1 LEYFQKQ
8 INVDYYLNGSARKID
23 ETRKIQTFNAT
34 LSLCEY
40 YPLSLHEQVSP
51 IVDLMALN
59 NSHFKKL
66 KEFITLQLPSGF
78 PVKIEI
84 PLYRVI
90 TAKVTFGN
98 IHAIDMH
105 VDHVTTIKK
114 SNNSVNSL
122 LDQAA
127 AAVNDS
133 VDNENACLLPT
144 EDADNIVKKS
154 ISSSLGLTCIVDEK
168 VFKIPSSYRCTN
180 QYLTFDTANLFD
192 SNTSN
197 NRSPNFLGPQRGAGA
212 ASIHNDHRRAN
223 FYGQGVD
230 DDDILLQLA
239 IQQSMAMSG
248 KSNSNA
254 TEDLDEQQLTALEM
268 LGHRSDGLLQS
279 RDTTG
284 GTQSL
289 QEYHQRQNN
298 ALINQVDED
307 LILQRVLA
315 ESLLITDASGT
326 VIDRTETSEIQQQN
340 NIRNNV
346 VLTGD
351 EDEALKRIL
360 ELSRREEEERMRAIQ
375 QEDEELRKILEL
387 SLIEK

>member
-1 LEYFQKQ
+1 
-8 INVDYYLNGSARKID
+8 
-23 ETRKIQTFNAT
+23 
-34 LSLCEY
+34 
-40 YPLSLHEQVSP
+40 
-51 IVDLMALN
+51 MALN

-98 IHAIDMH
+98 IHAIDTH
-105 VDHVTTIKK
+105 VDYVKTIKK
-114 SNNSVNSL
+114 SDSL

-127 AAVNDS
+127 AVVNES
-133 VDNENACLLPT
+133 NSPDNENACLLPA
-144 EDADNIVKKS
+144 EDADNIVDKSNS
-154 ISSSLGLTCIVDEK
+154 ISSSPGVTCIVDEK
-168 VFKIPSSYRCTN
+168 IFKIPSSYRCTN

-192 SNTSN
+192 NDVSN
-197 NRSPNFLGPQRGAGA
+197 NRSPNFVRQARGAGA
-212 ASIHNDHRRAN
+212 ASINDQRRAN
-223 FYGQGVD
+223 FYGQGID

-248 KSNSNA
+248 KSTSDPTTRN
-254 TEDLDEQQLTALEM
+254 EELDEQQVTALEM
-268 LGHRSDGLLQS
+268 LGHRSDGLVHP

-298 ALINQVDED
+298 LLINQVDDD

-315 ESLLITDASGT
+315 ESLLTADASGT
-326 VIDRTETSEIQQQN
+326 IIDRTETTVVQQQN
-340 NIRNNV
+340 IVRN
-346 VLTGD
+346 TGSE
-351 EDEALKRIL
+351 EDEALRQIIEISK
-360 ELSRREEEERMRAIQ
+360 REEEERMRRHQ
-375 QEDEELRKILEL
+375 Q
-387 SLIEK
+387 